1 MDTKDTKAA
10 QGTDSGLKPN
20 AASRIVIGC
29 AMRVHSAL
37 GAGILES
44 ACRACL
50 HYALV
55 QAGLHVQQEVR
66 LPIVFEGVQL
76 ETAYRVDF
84 IVEKCL
90 VLEIK
95 CVERV
100 LPVHRAQLLSYLRLS
115 GHKLGL
121 LLNFNVPHMRQGIHR
136 VINGPESEL

>member
-1 MDTKDTKAA
+1 M
-10 QGTDSGLKPN
+10 QPN
-20 AASRIVIGC
+20 EASRIVIG
-29 AMRVHSAL
+29 AAIRVHTAL
-37 GAGILES
+37 GAGVLES
-44 ACRACL
+44 ACHACL
-50 HYALV
+50 LYEFTK
-55 QAGLHVQQEVR
+55 AGLHFEHEVR
-66 LPIVFEGVQL
+66 LPVVYEGVQL
-76 ETAYRVDF
+76 TTAYRVDF

-90 VLEIK
+90 VVEIK